1 LRLGGIDESVDWF
14 HAGEFLMGRVV
25 LVLLFGFM
33 FGCAARADDAPDCDN
48 QVTQMD
54 MTACAGIDYEKA
66 DAELNAVWK
75 EAKKKAE
82 DNDVEHSAELK
93 GEAKALLAAQRG
105 WIAYRD
111 GHCAVSGFEAR
122 GGSLEPMLVALC
134 RAEMTRARTQEL
146 QDYVKPKEQ

>member
-1 LRLGGIDESVDWF
+1 VWIWF
-14 HAGEFLMGRVV
+14 YLEEFFMGRFV
-25 LVLLFGFM
+25 LALLFGFM
-33 FGCAARADDAPDCDN
+33 FAGAARADDPPDCN
-48 QVTQMD
+48 SQVTQMD

-66 DAELNAVWK
+66 DAELNAVWR

-111 GHCAVSGFEAR
+111 GQCEVSGFEAR

-134 RAEMTRARTQEL
+134 RAEMTRTRTQEL